1 MRQSR
6 RRRFTGNGE
15 PIRCHVFIL
24 ILEVV
29 VVARY
34 PVFIDAII
42 QSNGAGFVGTRGS
55 TMSTLASRR
64 VQSWHDGATRLIRWG
79 SPGADDH

>member
-1 MRQSR
+1 MGS
-6 RRRFTGNGE
+6 GE
-15 PIRCHVFIL
+15 SITYRVL
-24 ILEVV
+24 ILMLGVGG
-29 VVARY
+29 RY

-64 VQSWHDGATRLIRWG
+64 VQSWHDGATRLVRWG
-79 SPGADDH
+79 TPGADDH